1 MELKTIQEL
10 VKNKFGTGPS
20 PEMEQALLRVV
31 LGTLAAIFVFGQLS
45 PIQAKFYLPVYLGLI
60 YLPVFL
66 ISKQLFT
73 DTQRRLAGMVLDLGT
88 ISYGI
93 FLAGEQGAVLVF
105 LYLFITIGNGF
116 RYGIKYLFAAQIAS
130 IVSFLLVIKLSSHWH
145 EHLMDSI
152 GILLTMAVIPLY
164 AAKLISR
171 LEEAKAKAEFANRAK
186 SEFVANMS
194 HEIRTPLNGV
204 IGLSDLLEQTSL
216 DREQTEMVE
225 TIQSSAHS
233 LLYLVNDILDF
244 SKIEAGEFES
254 QVKEID
260 LHGIVK
266 ATVRMLSLQA
276 EEKGVLI
283 KASIDSS
290 IPEYVVGDDQH
301 IRQVLINLVGN
312 AVKFTDEGEID
323 VRVTLGKGDQEGLPI
338 RFEIID
344 TGVGIPFEDQAR
356 IFDSFQQVGTPLEQM
371 RTGTGLGVTISRE
384 LVRIMG
390 GELKLQ
396 SAPGQGS
403 RFWFTLPLDL
413 CEEEEVQ
420 TAPENTELSGNTVIP
435 FVRPVTT
442 AKAKSTKLEILV
454 AEDNVV
460 NRKVITMILENAGFN
475 VHTVNDG
482 ALALEALEEDHHYD
496 LVIVDM
502 QMPVMGGI
510 EAMKMYRMAHH
521 NAAEKMPF
529 LVLTANATTDARK
542 MCEEAGADA
551 FLTKPVD
558 SGRLLHHVAWLTG
571 IEEEFN
577 KVQQK
582 HKETHALIFDPEIL
596 LELSTIRTTPG
607 ALEEMIEMFLQ
618 NARELYRGMED
629 DIESSNLQS
638 LKDHAHAMKGSAAN
652 VGANR
657 ISDACHA
664 AKGLEPENWQTS
676 GRELVSRL
684 ATEFSDFER
693 TFANYV
699 AGRNGRN
706 SNSNSSIIDL

>member
-1 MELKTIQEL
+1 M
-10 VKNKFGTGPS
+10 
-20 PEMEQALLRVV
+20 LRVV

-73 DTQRRLAGMVLDLGT
+73 DTQRRLGGMVLDLGT
-88 ISYGI
+88 ISYGV
-93 FLAGEQGAVLVF
+93 FLAGDQGAVLVF

-116 RYGIKYLFAAQIAS
+116 RYGVKYLFAAQIAS
-130 IVSFLLVIKLSSHWH
+130 IASFILVIKLSSHWDD
-145 EHLMDSI
+145 HLMDSI
-152 GILLTMAVIPLY
+152 GILLTMVVIPLY

-204 IGLSDLLEQTSL
+204 IGLSDLLEQTSM
-216 DREQTEMVE
+216 DREQSEMVE

-260 LHGIVK
+260 LYSIVN

-276 EEKGVLI
+276 EDKGVAI
-283 KASIDSS
+283 KADIDSR

-323 VRVTLGKGDQEGLPI
+323 VRVTLVEGDQERLPI

-356 IFDSFQQVGTPLEQM
+356 IFDSFQQVDTSQAQK
-371 RTGTGLGVTISRE
+371 RAGTGLGVTISRE

-390 GELKLQ
+390 GQLKLQ

-420 TAPENTELSGNTVIP
+420 PTLENTEPSGSTVIP
-435 FVRPVTT
+435 FVRPLTT
-442 AKAKSTKLEILV
+442 ARAKSAKLEILV

-510 EAMKMYRMAHH
+510 EAMKMYRMANHH
-521 NAAEKMPF
+521 VAERMPF

-542 MCEEAGADA
+542 QCEEAGADA

-558 SGRLLHHVAWLTG
+558 SGRLLHHVTWLTG
-571 IEEEFN
+571 IEEEF
-577 KVQQK
+577 KQARQK
-582 HKETHALIFDPEIL
+582 DKEIRALIFDPEIL
-596 LELSTIRTTPG
+596 LELSTIRNTAG
-607 ALEEMIEMFLQ
+607 ALEDMIEMFLQ

-629 DIESSNLQS
+629 DLKNRSLQS
-638 LKDHAHAMKGSAAN
+638 LKDRAHAMKGSAAN

-657 ISDACHA
+657 ISDACHE
-664 AKGLEPENWQTS
+664 AKALEPNNLQTA
-676 GRELVSRL
+676 GRELVTRL

-693 TFANYV
+693 AFANYV
-699 AGRNGRN
+699 AERNSRNN
-706 SNSNSSIIDL
+706 SNSTDL